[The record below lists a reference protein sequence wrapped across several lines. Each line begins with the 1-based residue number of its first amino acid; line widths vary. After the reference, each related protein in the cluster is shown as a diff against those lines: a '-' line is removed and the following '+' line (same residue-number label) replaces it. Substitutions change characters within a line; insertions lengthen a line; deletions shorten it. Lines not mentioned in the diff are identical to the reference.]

1 MIKKSS
7 IKITIYAFVVIA
19 FSSNSCNTVDNE
31 VQSLEPI
38 KTYSNIGEENFF
50 KNVYS
55 LTTYEQNVYFID
67 GTSRSIFVCNEDL
80 NLISKISSRGRG
92 PGELQYPFRICIDP
106 TGILNV
112 LDSRTIKR
120 YDSSGSYMG
129 ELRTRVSSDTRFC
142 MIDSSYFFSLV
153 DPIKNTSII
162 RINSVGEE
170 VSFLNPLQ
178 YTSKNKIQNSVG
190 NWKHVCLVGDN
201 HLASIGVDFPSI
213 ELIDLKS
220 NKCETIKVDQKEF
233 RETYQYYES
242 LVENSPN
249 MSFSIVKDTYYS
261 GGKLYVLIYYR
272 PDGKTSIR
280 CNTLL
285 IFSIDQ
291 SKITLSK
298 VVYLRSSNDKLAYIT
313 TFCILPCDR
322 ILAFDYYSSSFL
334 LYKL

>member
-1 MIKKSS
+1 
-7 IKITIYAFVVIA
+7 
-19 FSSNSCNTVDNE
+19 
-31 VQSLEPI
+31 
-38 KTYSNIGEENFF
+38 
-50 KNVYS
+50 
-55 LTTYEQNVYFID
+55 
-67 GTSRSIFVCNEDL
+67 
-80 NLISKISSRGRG
+80 
-92 PGELQYPFRICIDP
+92 
-106 TGILNV
+106 
-112 LDSRTIKR
+112 
-120 YDSSGSYMG
+120 MG

-201 HLASIGVDFPSI
+201 HLASIGVYFPSI